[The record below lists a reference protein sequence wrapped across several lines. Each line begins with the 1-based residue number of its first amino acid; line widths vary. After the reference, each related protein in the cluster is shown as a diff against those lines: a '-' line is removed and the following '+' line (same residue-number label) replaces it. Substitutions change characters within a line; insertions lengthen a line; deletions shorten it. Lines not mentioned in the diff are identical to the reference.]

1 MARLVQV
8 VVDGIAN
15 GSVYA
20 ALALALVLIYR
31 STGVVNFAQGEMAM
45 FSTFL
50 TWGMTEAGVAL
61 PLAILAALALSFG
74 GGALLER
81 IVIRPV
87 EGRQPLTLVIV
98 TLGLFILINNGAG
111 WIWGFSNRGFP
122 STFPE
127 GTVGVGGVR
136 LSIESLGIVAVLLV
150 VVGLLFLLFQR
161 TRLGLAMR
169 AAALDPVSSRLVGI
183 RVGRML
189 MLGWGLA
196 ATVGAI
202 AGILVAPRLV
212 LDVNLMGGVLVY
224 AFAAATLGGF
234 DSALGAVLGG
244 WIIGVSEN
252 LAGTYVNVIGSDLK
266 ILVPLRRGP
275 GNPKGVPRWI
285 GPRWIRPAGL
295 LIAAVVAVS
304 VPFNFPPFRVSQ
316 FTLALAYAVA
326 ALGLNL
332 LIGYT
337 GQISLG
343 HGAFFAVGA
352 YSTAILMSR
361 TGVPDLLAIPLA
373 GALAFAAGLL
383 LGIPALRLR
392 GHYLALVTL
401 GVAVATPQLIKRFEG
416 LTGGTQ
422 GLSAGSPA
430 PPSWLGLAQDQYLYM
445 IALVVAAVAFVMAAN
460 LVRGRVGRALVA
472 IRSGEISARAA
483 GVNLTTFKLRTF
495 ALSAMLAGVGG
506 ALYTYVVGFVAPESF
521 SIAVSFVFLAAI
533 VVGGLGTIAG
543 ALFGALFIQF
553 VPVYT
558 SDINEALAGVLYGG
572 VLILFMYVL
581 PGGVV
586 GLWHRLFDWITRPR
600 QRHPREVPAAD
611 EPDPAPRKAAGV

>member
-150 VVGLLFLLFQR
+150 VVGRLF
-161 TRLGLAMR
+161 
-169 AAALDPVSSRLVGI
+169 
-183 RVGRML
+183 
-189 MLGWGLA
+189 
-196 ATVGAI
+196 
-202 AGILVAPRLV
+202 

-266 ILVPLRRGP
+266 ILVPL
-275 GNPKGVPRWI
+275 GVI
-285 GPRWIRPAGL
+285 L
-295 LIAAVVAVS
+295 AV
-304 VPFNFPPFRVSQ
+304 
-316 FTLALAYAVA
+316 L
-326 ALGLNL
+326 
-332 LIGYT
+332 
-337 GQISLG
+337 
-343 HGAFFAVGA
+343 
-352 YSTAILMSR
+352 
-361 TGVPDLLAIPLA
+361 
-373 GALAFAAGLL
+373 
-383 LGIPALRLR
+383 
-392 GHYLALVTL
+392 
-401 GVAVATPQLIKRFEG
+401 
-416 LTGGTQ
+416 
-422 GLSAGSPA
+422 
-430 PPSWLGLAQDQYLYM
+430 
-445 IALVVAAVAFVMAAN
+445 
-460 LVRGRVGRALVA
+460 LVRPTG
-472 IRSGEISARAA
+472 
-483 GVNLTTFKLRTF
+483 
-495 ALSAMLAGVGG
+495 
-506 ALYTYVVGFVAPESF
+506 
-521 SIAVSFVFLAAI
+521 
-533 VVGGLGTIAG
+533 
-543 ALFGALFIQF
+543 LFGA
-553 VPVYT
+553 
-558 SDINEALAGVLYGG
+558 
-572 VLILFMYVL
+572 
-581 PGGVV
+581 
-586 GLWHRLFDWITRPR
+586 
-600 QRHPREVPAAD
+600 REVERA
-611 EPDPAPRKAAGV
+611 

>member
-1 MARLVQV
+1 MARVVQV

-98 TLGLFILINNGAG
+98 
-111 WIWGFSNRGFP
+111 
-122 STFPE
+122 
-127 GTVGVGGVR
+127 
-136 LSIESLGIVAVLLV
+136 AVLLV

-202 AGILVAPRLV
+202 AGILVAPRLF

-252 LAGTYVNVIGSDLK
+252 LAGTYVDVIGSDLK
-266 ILVPLRRGP
+266 ILVPL
-275 GNPKGVPRWI
+275 GVI
-285 GPRWIRPAGL
+285 L
-295 LIAAVVAVS
+295 AV
-304 VPFNFPPFRVSQ
+304 
-316 FTLALAYAVA
+316 L
-326 ALGLNL
+326 
-332 LIGYT
+332 
-337 GQISLG
+337 
-343 HGAFFAVGA
+343 
-352 YSTAILMSR
+352 
-361 TGVPDLLAIPLA
+361 
-373 GALAFAAGLL
+373 
-383 LGIPALRLR
+383 
-392 GHYLALVTL
+392 
-401 GVAVATPQLIKRFEG
+401 
-416 LTGGTQ
+416 
-422 GLSAGSPA
+422 
-430 PPSWLGLAQDQYLYM
+430 
-445 IALVVAAVAFVMAAN
+445 
-460 LVRGRVGRALVA
+460 LVRPTG
-472 IRSGEISARAA
+472 
-483 GVNLTTFKLRTF
+483 
-495 ALSAMLAGVGG
+495 
-506 ALYTYVVGFVAPESF
+506 
-521 SIAVSFVFLAAI
+521 
-533 VVGGLGTIAG
+533 
-543 ALFGALFIQF
+543 LFGA
-553 VPVYT
+553 
-558 SDINEALAGVLYGG
+558 
-572 VLILFMYVL
+572 
-581 PGGVV
+581 
-586 GLWHRLFDWITRPR
+586 
-600 QRHPREVPAAD
+600 REVERA
-611 EPDPAPRKAAGV
+611 